1 MWFHVQDTPRIP
13 VWSSRGFLVS
23 SGVVVILE
31 VGVAVIVFIPL
42 FLPLDTAS
50 TTNKYNV
57 FSKGADIDNIYV
69 TAFTF
74 NLPHILFSEYND

>member
-1 MWFHVQDTPRIP
+1 MCKIHLAFLYGVGDF
-13 VWSSRGFLVS
+13 WSGGCNLRREGCSNSFYS
-23 SGVVVILE
+23 T
-31 VGVAVIVFIPL
+31 F